1 MPNQTHR
8 FKELASIN
16 DELQQ
21 FEPIGLD
28 QMKGVK
34 LMNRIDTKY
43 VIPLSQLAPLL
54 HIAAPDYFV
63 QCTDG
68 KRTAGYHTIYLD
80 TPDHR
85 MYHLHQAGRK
95 VRQKIRIR
103 EYLDT
108 HNTFLEVKN
117 KNNHG
122 RTKKKRIETPHCSPL
137 LSECLDTLPPE
148 APAFIAEK
156 SWFQLSDLRPHVEN
170 RFERITLVNKAFTE
184 RLTIDL
190 GVSFHNAETQRDA
203 DIGHLVIIELKRDG
217 ATYSPMYNLLLRL
230 HIHPG
235 GFSKYCI
242 GCALTNPRLRH
253 NNFKEKI
260 HRIERLQQLEN
271 KQII

>member
-1 MPNQTHR
+1 MPNQIQ
-8 FKELASIN
+8 ESNCYDIIQ
-16 DELQQ
+16 DELQR
-21 FEPIGLD
+21 FEPIGLE

-43 VIPLSQLAPLL
+43 VIPIAQLAPLL
-54 HIAAPDYFV
+54 RIAAPDYYV

-68 KRTAGYHTIYLD
+68 KRTASYHTIYLD

-85 MYHLHQAGRK
+85 MYNLHQSGRK

-103 EYLDT
+103 EYEDT

-122 RTKKKRIETPHCSPL
+122 RTKKKRIEVPGCTV
-137 LSECLDTLPPE
+137 EANTCLQTLP
-148 APAFIAEK
+148 
-156 SWFQLSDLRPHVEN
+156 QN
-170 RFERITLVNKAFTE
+170 RFERITLVNRAFTE

-190 GVSFHNAETQRDA
+190 GVSFHNDENTRDA
-203 DIGHLVIIELKRDG
+203 DIAHLVIIELKRDG
-217 ATYSPMYNLLLRL
+217 ATFSPMYNLLVRL

-242 GCALTNPRLRH
+242 GCALTNPQLRR
-253 NNFKEKI
+253 NNLKEKL
-260 HRIERLQQLEN
+260 HRIERLKEQ
-271 KQII
+271 

>member
-1 MPNQTHR
+1 MPNQILEKNFHAIR
-8 FKELASIN
+8 EV
-16 DELQQ
+16 LQN
-21 FEPIGLD
+21 FEPIGLE

-43 VIPLSQLAPLL
+43 VIPLPRLVPLL
-54 HIAAPDYFV
+54 QIAAPDYYV

-80 TPDHR
+80 TADHR
-85 MYHLHQAGRK
+85 MYNLHEAGRK

-108 HNTFLEVKN
+108 HNTFLEVKK

-122 RTKKKRIETPHCSPL
+122 RTKKKRIEVPDCRLEADTCIQ
-137 LSECLDTLPPE
+137 TLPSE
-148 APAFIAEK
+148 SSGFIAER
-156 SWFQLSDLRPHVEN
+156 SDYRLSQLMPHVEN
-170 RFERITLVNKAFTE
+170 RFERITLVNRAFTE

-190 GVSFHNAETQRDA
+190 GVRFHNDETNSDA

-217 ATYSPMYNLLLRL
+217 ATFSPMYNLLVRM

-242 GCALTNPRLRH
+242 GCALTNPQLRR
-253 NNFKEKI
+253 NNFKEKL
-260 HRIERLQQLEN
+260 HRIERLKEQ
-271 KQII
+271 